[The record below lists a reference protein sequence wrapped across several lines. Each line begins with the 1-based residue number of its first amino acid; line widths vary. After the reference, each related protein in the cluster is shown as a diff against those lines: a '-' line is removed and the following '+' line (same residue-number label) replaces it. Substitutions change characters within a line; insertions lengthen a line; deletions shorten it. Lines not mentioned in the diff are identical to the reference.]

1 MKFKFRANIVLS
13 RELTVEADNLKEAM
27 EKARDMMSEPFP
39 SKELKPSKFYFD
51 GISTADQ

>member
-1 MKFKFRANIVLS
+1 MKFKFRANIVMS

-39 SKELKPSKFYFD
+39 SNELKPSKFYFD
-51 GISTADQ
+51 RINTTDL